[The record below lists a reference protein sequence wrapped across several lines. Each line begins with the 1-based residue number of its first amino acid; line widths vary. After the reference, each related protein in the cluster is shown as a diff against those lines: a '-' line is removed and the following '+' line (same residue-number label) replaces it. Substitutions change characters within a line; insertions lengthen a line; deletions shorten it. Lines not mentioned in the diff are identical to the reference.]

1 MIRDEY
7 TDVIRRVEV
16 EGEPDATLER
26 KYTRLMALLRSRG
39 EFVPKPSAR
48 RNHKDSLRG
57 RK

>member
-1 MIRDEY
+1 MRDEY

-16 EGEPDATLER
+16 ECEPDATLER

-48 RNHKDSLRG
+48 RNHKDYLRG